1 MHDHPNRRARSALR
15 APTAGPHH
23 PAGDYIKALREGCSL
38 SKRTCARTRTAW
50 GPGKV
55 TITTGARARAHML
68 LGRAPARLAV
78 LAGAAAA
85 LAVAPGAASAD
96 IVEPPPMPHVF
107 TVFPDRDFVSVEG
120 YEPGESLNVR
130 VLRNDVQIGAATG
143 KAGKDGIFEVNHPG
157 GACWTGVTPNI
168 MARDRVVVAPADAP
182 DAGEAT

>member
-23 PAGDYIKALREGCSL
+23 RAGDYIKALREGCSL

-50 GPGKV
+50 GPGNV

-78 LAGAAAA
+78 LAGAVAA

-120 YEPGESLNVR
+120 YRDGEALDVR
-130 VLRNDVQIGAATG
+130 VMRNGVQIGFATG
-143 KAGKDGIFEVNHPG
+143 MAAGEEGIFEVNHPG
-157 GACWTGVTPNI
+157 GACWVGSTPNI
-168 MARDRVVVAPADAP
+168 MAQDKVIVAPAGSP
-182 DAGEAT
+182 DTV